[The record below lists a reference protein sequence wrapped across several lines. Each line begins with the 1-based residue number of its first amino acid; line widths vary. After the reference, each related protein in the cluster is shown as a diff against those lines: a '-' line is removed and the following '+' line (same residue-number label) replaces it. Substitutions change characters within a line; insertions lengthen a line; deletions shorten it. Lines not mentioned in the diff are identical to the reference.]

1 LARVISSSRVWSR
14 FACGERE
21 YFVRWQAK
29 QEETHLLLFG
39 LGLGEGLDE
48 ILDLLRFDDQV
59 VYKLFFV
66 CWKLKHV
73 SV

>member
-1 LARVISSSRVWSR
+1 MASKAGRD
-14 FACGERE
+14 
-21 YFVRWQAK
+21 
-29 QEETHLLLFG
+29 THLLLFG